1 MGRMDEEETVFEQLT
16 LSDLKKWSSAA
27 LGGIQLLRS
36 GGGGPLKYESMGTG
50 WGVAHQSERSHI
62 IFINWVPSP

>member
-27 LGGIQLLRS
+27 VGGIQLLRS
-36 GGGGPLKYESMGTG
+36 GGGDPLKYESMGTG
-50 WGVAHQSERSHI
+50 
-62 IFINWVPSP
+62 

>member
-27 LGGIQLLRS
+27 LGGIQ
-36 GGGGPLKYESMGTG
+36 GGPLKYESMGTG
-50 WGVAHQSERSHI
+50 
-62 IFINWVPSP
+62 